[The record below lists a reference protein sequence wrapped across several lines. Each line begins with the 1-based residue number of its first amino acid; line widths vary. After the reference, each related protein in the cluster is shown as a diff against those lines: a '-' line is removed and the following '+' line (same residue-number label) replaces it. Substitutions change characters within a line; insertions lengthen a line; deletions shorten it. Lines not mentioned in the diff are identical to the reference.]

1 MPVLRKFRKI
11 ITSESLLLSNG
22 NSPSENGGKIA
33 NIRTLILGRNMEFN
47 LFTLVFLVATLSYV
61 ITLLWLNVRQDKAV
75 AKSFDSVPGEF
86 QEKITLEQHQKAAQY
101 TQAKLTVN
109 HFEIIFSTIVLLVWT
124 LGGGLNWLDGA
135 WQALGLDALSSGVLF
150 VISLMMIA
158 SLIDLPFSL
167 YRTFVLEERF
177 GFNKTNIK
185 TFAGDLFKEFILMLI
200 IGLPLVYAIL
210 WLMSEMGELWWAYV
224 WIVLTSFSL
233 LMFWLYPSYIAPI
246 FNKFKP
252 LDNLELKAKIDNLLT
267 RTGFKSDGVFVMD
280 GSKRSS
286 HGNAYFTG
294 IGKNKRIVFF
304 DTLLEGM
311 EDKEVEAILA
321 HELGH
326 FHHKHIRKHMISSFT
341 ISLLGLALLGYLI
354 TQLWFFNGLGI
365 ENPSNHTALVLFM
378 LVIPVFSFFIAP
390 ISNAL
395 SRKHEFEA
403 DAFAAKH
410 THAEDLVSSLV
421 KLYRDNAST
430 LTPDKLYSAFHDSHP
445 SASIRINHLKASE
458 S

>member
-1 MPVLRKFRKI
+1 
-11 ITSESLLLSNG
+11 
-22 NSPSENGGKIA
+22 
-33 NIRTLILGRNMEFN
+33 MEFN
-47 LFTLVFLVATLSYV
+47 TFTLIFLIAILGYV
-61 ITLLWLNVRQDKAV
+61 ITLLWLNMRQDKAV
-75 AKSFDSVPGEF
+75 ANSFDAVPNEF
-86 QEKITLEQHQKAAQY
+86 NEKITLADHQKAAEY
-101 TQAKLTVN
+101 TQAKLLVN
-109 HFEIIFSTIVLLVWT
+109 HFEIIFSTVVLLVWT
-124 LGGGLNWLDGA
+124 LGGGLNWLDTL
-135 WQALGLDALSSGVLF
+135 WQAQTDNTIYIGVGF
-150 VISLMMIA
+150 IISLMIIG
-158 SLIDLPFSL
+158 SLIDLPFSI
-167 YRTFVLEERF
+167 YRTFVLEQKF
-177 GFNKTNIK
+177 GFNKMTAG
-185 TFAGDLFKEFILMLI
+185 TFAGDLGKEILLTLI
-200 IGLPLVYAIL
+200 IGLPLIYAVL
-210 WLMSEMGELWWAYV
+210 YLMGAMGEYWWAYV
-224 WIVLTSFSL
+224 WLVLTGFSL
-233 LMFWLYPSYIAPI
+233 LMFWLYPTYIAPI

-311 EDKEVEAILA
+311 EDQEVEAILA

-326 FHHKHIRKHMISSFT
+326 FHHKHIRKHMVSTFT

-354 TQLWFFNGLGI
+354 TQEWFFDGLGVSTV
-365 ENPSNHTALVLFM
+365 SNHAALILFT
-378 LVIPVFSFFIAP
+378 LALPVFSFFIAP

-410 THAEDLVSSLV
+410 TNADDLVSSLV
-421 KLYRDNAST
+421 KLYRDNAAT

-445 SASIRINHLKASE
+445 SASIRIAELKRHA
-458 S
+458 

>member
-1 MPVLRKFRKI
+1 M
-11 ITSESLLLSNG
+11 
-22 NSPSENGGKIA
+22 A
-33 NIRTLILGRNMEFN
+33 FN
-47 LFTLVFLVATLSYV
+47 LFTLIFLIATLSYV
-61 ITLLWLNVRQDKAV
+61 VTLLWLNLRQDKAV
-75 AKSFDSVPGEF
+75 SKSFNAVPAEF
-86 QEKITLEQHQKAAQY
+86 SEKITLEQHQKAAQY
-101 TQAKLTVN
+101 TQAKLLVN
-109 HFEIIFSTIVLLVWT
+109 HFEIIFSTLVLLIWT
-124 LGGGLNWLDGA
+124 LGGGLNWLDTI
-135 WQALGLDALSSGVLF
+135 WQTQGFDTINTGVLF
-150 VISLMMIA
+150 IISLMVIGSA
-158 SLIDLPFSL
+158 IDLPFSV
-167 YRTFVLEERF
+167 YRTFALEQKF
-177 GFNKTNIK
+177 GFNKMTMG
-185 TFAGDLFKEFILMLI
+185 TFIGDLFKGLLLMLV
-200 IGLPLVYAIL
+200 IGLPLIYAIL
-210 WLMSEMGELWWAYV
+210 WLMNEMGEFWWAYV
-224 WIVLTSFSL
+224 WLVLTGFSL

-252 LDNLELKAKIDNLLT
+252 LDNLELKVKIDSLLI

-354 TQLWFFNGLGI
+354 NQPWFFNGLGVQTM
-365 ENPSNHTALVLFM
+365 SNHTALILFT
-378 LVIPVFSFFIAP
+378 LTLPVFSFFIAP

-403 DAFAAKH
+403 DSFAAKH
-410 THAEDLVSSLV
+410 TNADDLISSLV

-430 LTPDKLYSAFHDSHP
+430 LTPDRLYSAFHDSHP
-445 SASIRINHLKASE
+445 SATIRINHLKASE
-458 S
+458 N